1 MKEFIKN
8 LFSRDNEFEN
18 VEPVNVENAVRR
30 YVNVV
35 GRVQGVGFRM
45 FVRQTA
51 IKMKVT
57 GWVKNETDGSV
68 SMEIQAEPQILDAL
82 IDRLKKGNGYS
93 KILQLESKEVAVEKG
108 ERKFV
113 INY

>member
-1 MKEFIKN
+1 MKEFFKN
-8 LFSRDNEFEN
+8 LFSRDSDFEN
-18 VEPVNVENAVRR
+18 VEPVNIENAVRK

-35 GRVQGVGFRM
+35 GRVQGVGFRF

-51 IKMKVT
+51 ISMRVT
-57 GWVKNETDGSV
+57 GWVKNENDGSV

-82 IDRLKKGNGYS
+82 IERLKKGNGYS
-93 KILQLESKEVAVEKG
+93 KILQLNSEDREVDKG

>member
-1 MKEFIKN
+1 MKNLLKN
-8 LFSRDNEFEN
+8 LFSRDNDFEN
-18 VEPVNVENAVRR
+18 VEPVNVENAVRLF
-30 YVNVV
+30 VNVV

-51 IKMKVT
+51 LAMKVT

-68 SMEIQAEPQILDAL
+68 SMEIQAEPQVLDAL
-82 IDRLKKGNGYS
+82 IERLKKGNGYS
-93 KILQLESKEVAVEKG
+93 KIMQLESKSLEVEKG

>member
-1 MKEFIKN
+1 MKNLIKN
-8 LFSRDNEFEN
+8 LFSRDNEYEN
-18 VEPVNVENAVRR
+18 VEPVNVENAIRL

-35 GRVQGVGFRM
+35 GRVQGVGFRF

-51 IKMKVT
+51 LSMKVT
-57 GWVKNETDGSV
+57 GWVKNESDGSV
-68 SMEIQAEPQILDAL
+68 SMEIQAEPQVLDAL
-82 IDRLKKGNGYS
+82 IERLKKGNGYS
-93 KILQLESKEVAVEKG
+93 KILQLESKNLEVEKG

>member
-1 MKEFIKN
+1 MKNLLKN
-8 LFSRDNEFEN
+8 LFSRDNDFEN
-18 VEPVNVENAVRR
+18 VEPINLENAVRR
-30 YVNVV
+30 YVNVF

-51 IKMKVT
+51 ISMKVT
-57 GWVKNETDGSV
+57 GWVKNESDGSV
-68 SMEIQAEPQILDAL
+68 SMEIQADPQVLDAF
-82 IDRLKKGNGYS
+82 IERLKKGNGYS
-93 KILQLESKEVAVEKG
+93 KILKLESKELEVVKG